1 MTLSTFLVIF
11 AGVVLNSGAQLM
23 LKAGARSLQGISLGS
38 ASSVL
43 NAAMGAAVQ
52 PWILAGLCCYFISA
66 GLWVIALTRVD
77 VTVAYPLLSMG
88 YVIAAVLAW
97 QIFGEALT
105 PGRIA
110 GIAIILVGVV
120 VLSRA

>member
-1 MTLSTFLVIF
+1 MNLSTFLVIF
-11 AGVVLNSGAQLM
+11 AGVVLNSVAQLM
-23 LKAGARSLQGISLGS
+23 LKAGARTLQGISLTSG
-38 ASSVL
+38 SSVL
-43 NAAMGAAVQ
+43 NAALAASTQ

-66 GLWVIALTRVD
+66 GLWVVALTRVD

-105 PGRIA
+105 AGRIA